1 MRTRRTAGH
10 TLVMCCLFALSTP
23 AIAQSQVE
31 AMCFLEGIEPE
42 REDNLMGHKVEA
54 EVRCA
59 AADRMVVDVA
69 SFDLKLLD
77 GDQDLIAAGAAWKEA
92 HLESNPEDD
101 FFSSEPTNAIS
112 VSETGRERSIQLR
125 AHTHAL
131 PETGVVRIEGN
142 VDLMVEAD
150 CVGRDAVKPITL
162 RTTVGSLRAATNDST
177 DSTLFLPSGDTIE
190 ITEQGTH
197 GDSPMLAIA
206 GSGSYVGVV
215 DPPEGVQEIVFFGKK
230 RLVVGPD
237 IDVDTTVRLQICP
250 TETIQVPV
258 DIEAAI

>member
-1 MRTRRTAGH
+1 MTTKKAAMRLLPVLSLVAVVSSATAQDRV
-10 TLVMCCLFALSTP
+10 T
-23 AIAQSQVE
+23 

-42 REDNLMGHKVEA
+42 REGNLMGHKVEA

-131 PETGVVRIEGN
+131 PETGVVRIEGS
-142 VDLMVEAD
+142 VDLVVEAD
-150 CVGRDAVKPITL
+150 CVGEGAREAVAVE
-162 RTTVGSLRAATNDST
+162 TTVGVLRDGAAIAVPDGGEIATT
-177 DSTLFLPSGDTIE
+177 D
-190 ITEQGTH
+190 QGVSNE
-197 GDSPMLAIA
+197 DPMLGVA
-206 GSGSYVGVV
+206 GDGSYFGLV
-215 DPPEGVQEIVFFGKK
+215 DPPAGVREMVFFGKK
-230 RLVVGPD
+230 RIVVGV
-237 IDVDTTVRLQICP
+237 DVAADTTVTLQICP
-250 TETIQVPV
+250 TETISVPV
-258 DIEAAI
+258 DLEAAI